1 MVPRGSTS
9 RPFQRGVLRVILVMR
24 IILPLM
30 PTVWRIPILFLI
42 ALPAVHDRAGETL
55 TQLGQKANMAGLFTA
70 TGEIQEKLCRST
82 RQS

>member
-1 MVPRGSTS
+1 
-9 RPFQRGVLRVILVMR
+9 
-24 IILPLM
+24 M